1 MKLYTKQGDGGST
14 GLFLG
19 GRISKSDLRC
29 EAYGLVDTAV
39 SAMGL
44 ARAFSSNNNVKEII
58 KSVQLEMFT
67 VGSELAVEKDSYEKF
82 RSEFGIVTEK
92 MISNLEEKIDSISK
106 QVKLPPFFII
116 PGTSQTSA
124 ALDVARSTVR
134 TAERRVVELREK
146 GQLYNNRVL
155 IYLNRVSDLL
165 FILGRLEDKDMDTE
179 IVNQK

>member
-1 MKLYTKQGDGGST
+1 MKLYTKQGDSGST

-44 ARAFSSNNNVKEII
+44 ARTFASNNTVKEII

-67 VGSELAVEKDSYEKF
+67 VGSELAVEKESYAKF
-82 RSEFGIVTEK
+82 SKEYGIITTK
-92 MISNLEEKIDSISK
+92 MINDIEEKIDSIS
-106 QVKLPPFFII
+106 QSVKLPPFFII
-116 PGTSQTSA
+116 PGASQASA
-124 ALDVARSTVR
+124 ALDVARSNVR
-134 TAERRVVELREK
+134 TAERRVVELQEK

-165 FILGRLEDKDMDTE
+165 FILGRLEDKDRYTE
-179 IVNQK
+179 IVKQ

>member
-1 MKLYTKQGDGGST
+1 MKLYTKQGDSGST

-29 EAYGLVDTAV
+29 ETYGLVDTAV

-44 ARAFSSNNNVKEII
+44 ARSFASNNTVKEII
-58 KSVQLEMFT
+58 KSIQLEMFT
-67 VGSELAVEKDSYEKF
+67 VGSELAVEKESYEKF
-82 RSEFGIVTEK
+82 SSEYGIVTAK

-106 QVKLPPFFII
+106 HVKLPPFFVL
-116 PGTSQTSA
+116 PGTSQASA

-155 IYLNRVSDLL
+155 VYLNRVSDLL
-165 FILGRLEDKDMDTE
+165 FILGRLEDKDRDTE
-179 IVNQK
+179 IVNQQ

>member
-1 MKLYTKQGDGGST
+1 MKLYTKQGDSGST

-44 ARAFSSNNNVKEII
+44 ARSFANNNTVKEII
-58 KSVQLEMFT
+58 KSIQLDMFT
-67 VGSELAVEKDSYEKF
+67 VGSELAVEKESYEKF
-82 RSEFGIVTEK
+82 SREYETVTPK
-92 MISNLEEKIDSISK
+92 MITNLEEKIDSISK
-106 QVKLPPFFII
+106 HIKLPPFFII
-116 PGTSQTSA
+116 PGTSQASA

-134 TAERRVVELREK
+134 TAERRVVELREN
-146 GQLYNNRVL
+146 GQLYNNGVL

-165 FILGRLEDKDMDTE
+165 FILGRLEDKDRDTE
-179 IVNQK
+179 IVNQ